1 MKMLRT
7 TQSQN
12 KINILF
18 QLWRRYDAD
27 NSGYIEADELKV
39 GRSLGLVGCCHGL
52 NNNKGPSIKD
62 IRTEGKGGGQRLA

>member
-39 GRSLGLVGCCHGL
+39 GLWVAS
-52 NNNKGPSIKD
+52 
-62 IRTEGKGGGQRLA
+62 AAAMA